1 MDAFDADVLIYAV
14 TPDHL
19 LGPRVRRL
27 FAEAPGRH
35 VGIGSVVLLPEVLA
49 KPLRNV
55 STREIAELTRLL
67 SRLDLRSAD
76 PVIAEAATSRQPR
89 IASTQPTHSTSRPPS
104 SPAPTA
110 SSRTTAAT
118 SGRPSPRSRWCTR
131 TRWASRDA
139 EPSIDVTSGPADGG
153 TDGRRAG
160 SGGRSQSDCVRNAAT
175 SVARLEAESFWRMR
189 ATCCSTVF
197 GEM

>member
-14 TPDHL
+14 TPDHT
-19 LGPRVRRL
+19 LGRRVRRL

-49 KPLRNV
+49 KPLRNG
-55 STREIAELTRLL
+55 STREIAELARLL

-76 PVIAEAATSRQPR
+76 PVIAEAATSLAAAHRLHAADAFHLATAVVAGADR
-89 IASTQPTHSTSRPPS
+89 FITNNRRDFGPS
-104 SPAPTA
+104 ITEVDVVYPDAWT
-110 SSRTTAAT
+110 
-118 SGRPSPRSRWCTR
+118 
-131 TRWASRDA
+131 SRDA
-139 EPSIDVTSGPADGG
+139 EPSIDVTSGWRTEPPMGAEQD
-153 TDGRRAG
+153 RVAAH
-160 SGGRSQSDCVRNAAT
+160 SPSCVRNAAT
-175 SVARLEAESFWRMR
+175 SAARLEAASFWRMR